1 MMKNP
6 TILITG
12 TTGLVGSALC
22 HALSE
27 CGAKI
32 IATGRNA
39 DKLSALPA
47 QQIIVGDICD
57 PEIFANLDGV
67 DCIFHCAAVTKSTE
81 MVNNPVDTILTAI
94 DGTKNILNLARK
106 TRCKSTVY
114 LSSMEVYS
122 WTTGEVFENSI
133 LPGLDPKNPRNS
145 YPESK
150 RFCEILCYAY
160 YSQYQVLVKIARLSQ
175 TFGKGTS
182 KSDSRVF
189 AQFARSAVA
198 GSDIILHTDGQSIGN
213 YCELSDTVSA
223 LLTIAEKGAANEV
236 YNISSETM
244 TIKEMAELVADLYGT
259 KVIIDK
265 SQNTGAYAAPQS
277 YTLNTD
283 KLRGLGWNPIKTLK
297 DAYKE
302 MIQGWRTTAGQP

>member
-1 MMKNP
+1 MMKNS

-12 TTGLVGSALC
+12 ATGLVGSALC

-27 CGAKI
+27 FGAKI

-47 QQIIVGDICD
+47 RQIIVGDICD
-57 PEIFANLDGV
+57 PEIFADSDGV
-67 DCIFHCAAVTKSTE
+67 DCIFHCAAVTKSAE
-81 MVNNPVDTILTAI
+81 MLNNPVDTILTAM
-94 DGTKNILNLARK
+94 DGSKNILEFARK
-106 TRCKSTVY
+106 SKVGSVVC
-114 LSSMEVYS
+114 LSSMEVCS
-122 WTTGEVFENSI
+122 GCVGEVDENAA
-133 LPGLDPKNPRNS
+133 LPALDPTNPRNS

-150 RFCEILCYAY
+150 RFCEMLCHAY
-160 YSQYQVLVKIARLSQ
+160 YSQYRIPVKIARLAQ

-189 AQFARSAVA
+189 AQFARSAAA
-198 GSDIILHTDGQSIGN
+198 GNDIILHTDGQSIGN

-223 LLTIAEKGAANEV
+223 LLTIAEKGVPNEV

-259 KVIIDK
+259 KVIVDK

-277 YTLNTD
+277 YTLNSD
-283 KLRGLGWNPIKTLK
+283 KLRGLGWNPKKNLQ

-302 MIQGWRTTAGQP
+302 MIQGWQA